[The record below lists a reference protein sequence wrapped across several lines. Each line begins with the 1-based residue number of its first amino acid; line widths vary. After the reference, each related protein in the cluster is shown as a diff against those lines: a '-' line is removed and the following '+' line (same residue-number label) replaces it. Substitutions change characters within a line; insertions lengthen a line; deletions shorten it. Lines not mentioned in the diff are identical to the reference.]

1 MTAAAETPGDGTL
14 SVKNSFCNLLKLC
27 QSRMWPGLKPERMDV
42 EIFCEIHDKSAE
54 TLIEFVLKLF

>member
-1 MTAAAETPGDGTL
+1 
-14 SVKNSFCNLLKLC
+14 
-27 QSRMWPGLKPERMDV
+27 MWPGLKPEWMDV